1 MCFSCFLGIN
11 QNIVV
16 QHVSTLF
23 LLLVHQEMVE
33 SSTKY
38 ASIVIA
44 EKVEKCILE
53 VVLPTWVDNIQFIS
67 DNNLQFQSL
76 FVFLQ
81 II

>member
-16 QHVSTLF
+16 QRVSTLF

-44 EKVEKCILE
+44 EKVEKKTPLKR
-53 VVLPTWVDNIQFIS
+53 NS
-67 DNNLQFQSL
+67 
-76 FVFLQ
+76 
-81 II
+81 

>member
-23 LLLVHQEMVE
+23 LLLLHQEMVE

-44 EKVEKCILE
+44 EKVEKKRIWKETCNKKRYKELR
-53 VVLPTWVDNIQFIS
+53 
-67 DNNLQFQSL
+67 
-76 FVFLQ
+76 
-81 II
+81 

>member
-16 QHVSTLF
+16 QRLSTLF

-33 SSTKY
+33 ISTKY

-44 EKVEKCILE
+44 EKVEKTRLKR
-53 VVLPTWVDNIQFIS
+53 NS
-67 DNNLQFQSL
+67 
-76 FVFLQ
+76 
-81 II
+81 